1 MAGSPGTQLAPDL
14 AAGPRAALVIA
25 TTMYQDPELRQ
36 LRAPAHDARDLAK
49 VLADP
54 GIGAFAV
61 TQLIDAAEWQARRAI
76 DVFLA
81 DRGVG
86 DLAVLYLSC
95 HGVLDRRNR
104 LYFAAADTVK
114 AQLSS
119 TGISAAWLL
128 DQLEDCRARQQVVIL
143 DCCFSGAFAH
153 GSKGDADLDLE
164 RRLVT
169 SGRGQAILTA
179 SRAGEYSFEGQA
191 LPGAAVS
198 GSVFTAGLIE
208 GLRTGAADAGGD
220 GYITVDEAY
229 DYVRRYVQ
237 VSGASQTPQRWLSG
251 GEGAIVLAR
260 STAGIVITP
269 AALPEDLA
277 ASLDSRYPQVRIGAV
292 HELGGWLG
300 GDDRAQ
306 AMTAGQKLRHIAD
319 TDNAAV
325 AAAARAYLASPDQLA
340 VPTSPGAHNVRKD
353 ETIPVRRTNAV
364 SDNVMRRVEIGGL
377 RLGPV
382 LGSGGQGR
390 VTAVD
395 EYLIDDKWPAA
406 LKTYS
411 AVVGVDYDT
420 LEKIVA
426 FPGQLPRN
434 DRDWLMGISS
444 WPWAIATV
452 NGVPRGFLMRVVPS
466 VYNFSFTT
474 VTQGVKTRL
483 STVEYL
489 LNPDDYVRRAG
500 ISISEKDRLN
510 LLGTLAQT
518 MSGLHALG
526 VVVGDLSPKNLLV
539 DLNSYSRCFIIDC
552 DAMVLRGES
561 AFGQVDTVEWEVP
574 GGEKSGTE
582 AGDSFKFGLLAT
594 RLFARD
600 PSSQDVT
607 ALAAVSSELGRLAV
621 LSQDRNPA
629 SRPSLSSWVDAI
641 YNGPDGFRVAID
653 VV

>member
-14 AAGPRAALVIA
+14 PAGPRAALVIA

-54 GIGAFAV
+54 GIGAFTV
-61 TQLIDAAEWQARRAI
+61 TQVIDAAEWQARRAI

-81 DRGVG
+81 DRGVS
-86 DLAVLYLSC
+86 DLAVIYLSC

-119 TGISAAWLL
+119 TGISSAWLL
-128 DQLEDCRARQQVVIL
+128 DQLQDCRARQQVVIL

-164 RRLVT
+164 RQLVT

-198 GSVFTAGLIE
+198 GSVFTAGLLE

-229 DYVRRYVQ
+229 DYARRYVQ

-292 HELGGWLG
+292 HELGGWLA
-300 GDDRAQ
+300 GDDRAR

-325 AAAARAYLASPDQLA
+325 AAAARTYLASPDQLA
-340 VPTSPGAHNVRKD
+340 VPTIPGAHSVRKD
-353 ETIPVRRTNAV
+353 ETNPVRSTNAV
-364 SDNVMRRVEIGGL
+364 SDNAVRRVEIGDL

-382 LGSGGQGR
+382 LGTGGLGR
-390 VTAVD
+390 VNAVD

-406 LKTYS
+406 LKTYGTD
-411 AVVGVDYDT
+411 VGVDFRT

-426 FPGQLPRN
+426 FPRQLPHN
-434 DRDWLMGISS
+434 DRDWLIGISS
-444 WPWAIATV
+444 WPWAIATHDA
-452 NGVPRGFLMRVVPS
+452 VPRGFLMRVAPS

-474 VTQGVKTRL
+474 VTQGVKALL

-518 MSGLHALG
+518 MSRLHALG

-539 DLNSYSRCFIIDC
+539 DLNSYSSCFIIDC

-561 AFGQVDTVEWEVP
+561 ALEQVDTVEWEVP
-574 GGEKSGTE
+574 GGEKRRTE
-582 AGDSFKFGLLAT
+582 ASDSFKFGLLAI

-641 YNGPDGFRVAID
+641 HNGPDGFRMAIH